1 MVGLGKTGKVR
12 ASATASPARSQDSY
26 QRYAIAL
33 YRQALLTPD
42 DSALAKSVFRRLH
55 QLIVG
60 PAQQDRR
67 PGLLG
72 GLGHIR
78 ASRVLGI
85 HQRDM
90 TVLLRT
96 VLRRLTTSSAA
107 AVEDGDQA
115 GGAAAGR

>member
-1 MVGLGKTGKVR
+1 MVGLGKTGTVR
-12 ASATASPARSQDSY
+12 ASATASQDSY

-42 DSALAKSVFRRLH
+42 DSALAKSVLRRLH
-55 QLIVG
+55 QLVVG

-72 GLGHIR
+72 GLGYIR

-107 AVEDGDQA
+107 AVEDSDQA
-115 GGAAAGR
+115 GGAAAGRQ